1 MKEFSK
7 CEASKNLRFTASH
20 NLEGTMCRKNYILF
34 QIATKAKR
42 VYALL
47 RSNAKF
53 LSIEA

>member
-7 CEASKNLRFTASH
+7 CGASKNLRFTASH
-20 NLEGTMCRKNYILF
+20 NLGSTMCRKNYILF

>member
-7 CEASKNLRFTASH
+7 CGASKNLRFTASH
-20 NLEGTMCRKNYILF
+20 NLESTMCRKNYILF

>member
-7 CEASKNLRFTASH
+7 CGASKNLRFTASY
-20 NLEGTMCRKNYILF
+20 NLESTMCRKNYILF